1 MVRTEK
7 HYVTHRSHRIKKH
20 KYGVTCPDAL
30 FMETAPGPP
39 EHEKYCVDVS
49 WPGRTRMH
57 YLTS

>member
-1 MVRTEK
+1 MVRTEM

-30 FMETAPGPP
+30 FMETAPGPS
-39 EHEKYCVDVS
+39 EHEKYRVDVS
-49 WPGRTRMH
+49 RPGRTRMH